1 MVVSFANTTDLRLS
15 FSQPPR
21 PRIMGKGKI
30 PVPQSFGALGVK
42 AVMAASL
49 RDVECLG
56 THGLNFSLNGN
67 YILSETSISF

>member
-15 FSQPPR
+15 FSHYL
-21 PRIMGKGKI
+21 GKGKI

-42 AVMAASL
+42 AVMAASV
-49 RDVECLG
+49 RDVQCLA